1 MVGRMSAV
9 EVASLGVASAALVA
23 AAVLGLAVARTRRSI
38 VSLQQDIDRM
48 RSPQA
53 VEAKPQP
60 LEAPPAAPPSTVAVA
75 SQQRLV
81 SVTMGP
87 PLVRAAAL
95 SYGLR
100 RALRAEHRDRVRA
113 LMRRD
118 LRRRHKLR
126 QRTARRAARA
136 AATHP
141 GATS

>member
-38 VSLQQDIDRM
+38 VSLQ
-48 RSPQA
+48 QA

-141 GATS
+141 GAAS